1 MTSLTVAPLRVLKDP
16 QDQSYYEILERIG
29 EGTFSVVYRA
39 QRKETLVNDEP
50 TNSRHRQNK
59 KRKSSRNKEVK
70 MTIYNDTNSDN
81 RRDQHTIVALKCIH
95 PNSSPKRILNELRFL
110 KTLGG
115 KNGCLPF
122 VPNQNMLVITFI
134 ICPKVDD
141 FLWWGGVVGGGVYG
155 GKMDFCWLYGLENT
169 DRMDIWV
176 KERKKR

>member
-39 QRKETLVNDEP
+39 ERKETLVNDEP

-70 MTIYNDTNSDN
+70 MAIYNDTNSDN
-81 RRDQHTIVALKCIH
+81 HRRDKHTIVALKCIH

-115 KNGCLPF
+115 KNGCLPLLGGF
-122 VPNQNMLVITFI
+122 RETCGFI
-134 ICPKVDD
+134 AILP
-141 FLWWGGVVGGGVYG
+141 
-155 GKMDFCWLYGLENT
+155 
-169 DRMDIWV
+169 
-176 KERKKR
+176 